1 MSEYRGSLE
10 IECRVRLEL
19 LLSAQSQ
26 RRPAVT
32 SRLRGERRS
41 RGATERHERQVLS
54 FRVKLDL

>member
-1 MSEYRGSLE
+1 VSEHRGSLE
-10 IECRVRLEL
+10 IECRLQLEL

-32 SRLRGERRS
+32 SGWRGECRS